1 MAIVNLKPGYDS
13 ANENHFGPAKI
24 EHRTAAAELKQLG
37 TYFMTFNETG
47 FSDPWTVQYEE
58 TIYVIEGQAH
68 LIVIDADS
76 KDDLIAN
83 AGELLVLPKGTTV
96 QYGAQP
102 GTRLLLSIAP
112 VHWRAESA

>member
-1 MAIVNLKPGYDS
+1 MATANFKPAYDS
-13 ANENHFGPAKI
+13 ANDNDFGPAKI

-58 TIYVIEGQAH
+58 SIYVIEGQAH
-68 LIVIDADS
+68 LIVIDGETKEDLVADP
-76 KDDLIAN
+76 D
-83 AGELLVLPKGTTV
+83 ELLVLPKGTTV
-96 QYGAQP
+96 QYGAKP

-112 VHWRAESA
+112 VHWRTASE